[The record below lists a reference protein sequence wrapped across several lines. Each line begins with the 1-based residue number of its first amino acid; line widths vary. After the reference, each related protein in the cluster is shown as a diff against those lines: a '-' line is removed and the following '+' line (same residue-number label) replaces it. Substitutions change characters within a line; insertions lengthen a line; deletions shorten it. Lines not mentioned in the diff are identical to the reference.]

1 VEYRKGPVGALMD
14 EYERVAAELRRVV
27 EPISEE
33 DFVRIVDADTENENC
48 RSVQTIMSHVVG
60 AGFGYAD
67 YMRDA
72 LSIAKGSPERR
83 ILSYQ
88 EVPERY
94 EAMLRY
100 TAETLEGRW
109 EMSYDEIQGMAMTVR
124 WGPTYDLEQLLEHAI
139 VHIMRHRRQ
148 IEKFMEKFE

>member
-1 VEYRKGPVGALMD
+1 MD
-14 EYERVAAELRRVV
+14 EYERVAGELRRVV

-33 DFVRIVDADTENENC
+33 DFVRIVDAETEDEDC
-48 RSVQTIMSHVVG
+48 RSVQRIMSHVVG

-67 YMRDA
+67 YIRDA
-72 LSIAKGSPERR
+72 LSIGKSSPERR
-83 ILSYQ
+83 VLSYQ

-94 EAMLRY
+94 EAMVRY

-109 EMSYDEIQGMAMTVR
+109 EMSYDEIAAVSMTVR

-148 IEKFMEKFE
+148 IEKFGNKGLITITPGN

>member
-1 VEYRKGPVGALMD
+1 MD
-14 EYERVAAELRRVV
+14 EYERVAGELRRVV
-27 EPISEE
+27 ERISEG
-33 DFVRIVDADTENENC
+33 DFVHVVDADTEDENC

-67 YMRDA
+67 YIRDA
-72 LSIAKGSPERR
+72 LSIAKSSPERR

-148 IEKFMEKFE
+148 LEKFIEKFE